1 MSKKTTYLLGILL
14 TIILGTFLYWKF
26 CCGCCKEDSCDR
38 KDKIEE
44 TVVDNNFVETK
55 KTTVNPF
62 AFKDDNGD
70 FSLNIDDNF
79 NFNAS
84 QFSLLDSISGN
95 VNDGI
100 IQLKDYLDTNN
111 LKRLNITG
119 YYTSEETNNSA
130 FPNLGLAR
138 ANAVKNH
145 FISKGVSSRLINTYG
160 KLNDD
165 LVPNADNVFFG
176 PLDFGISTRVE
187 GNTADGDALKASCE
201 AIKANPLVLY
211 FNTGEAAIN
220 LTVEQRQKIADI
232 SRCVDKMGVKVQV
245 VGHTDNTGD
254 AANNVVLGQ
263 QRADFAKNYL
273 IRNGILSGNIVT
285 SSKGQTEPIADNT
298 TEEGK
303 TKNRRTVV
311 TIN

>member
-14 TIILGTFLYWKF
+14 TIVLGTFLYWKF
-26 CCGCCKEDSCDR
+26 CCGCCKKDACDH
-38 KDKIEE
+38 KDKLEE
-44 TVVDNNFVETK
+44 KVVDNYVETK
-55 KTTVNPF
+55 KATLNPF

-79 NFNAS
+79 NFNGS
-84 QFSLLDSISGN
+84 RFNILDSVSGN

-100 IQLKDYLDTNN
+100 LKLKDYLEANN

-119 YYTSEETNNSA
+119 YYTSDETNNSA

-165 LVPNADNVFFG
+165 LVPNEDNVFFG
-176 PLDFGISTRVE
+176 PLDFGISTRVD
-187 GNTADGDALKASCE
+187 GDTADEDALKVSCE
-201 AIKANPLVLY
+201 AIKANPLILY
-211 FNTGEAAIN
+211 FNTGEASIN
-220 LTVEQRQKIADI
+220 LTAEQRQKIADI

-245 VGHTDNTGD
+245 VGHTDNTGNAD
-254 AANNVVLGQ
+254 NNMILGQ
-263 QRADFAKNYL
+263 NRADFAKDYL
-273 IRNGILSGNIVT
+273 IRNGILSGNIET
-285 SSKGQTEPIADNT
+285 SSKGQTEPISDNT

-303 TKNRRTVV
+303 AKNRRTVV